1 MKDRLLQ
8 KNMQVDIMNK
18 TYEIEK
24 KYLVKK
30 LPEALHSY
38 PHYDIEQGY
47 LCTNPV
53 IRVRKTDA
61 DYILTYKSS
70 GMMMREEYEH
80 PLTCDGYNH
89 LIKKADGTVISKTR
103 YLIKGNDRHTIEL
116 DIFHK
121 DLKGIVLAEVE
132 FSSLNDAQ
140 EYIPPEWF
148 GEEVTD
154 NICFHNSRISRM
166 KADERLAFVAKYA
179 AD

>member
-1 MKDRLLQ
+1 MRDRKSQ
-8 KNMQVDIMNK
+8 RNMQVSDMNK

-24 KYLVKK
+24 KYLVRE
-30 LPEALHSY
+30 LPKELDSY

-53 IRVRKTDA
+53 IRVRKTDT

-70 GMMMREEYEH
+70 GLMMREEYEH
-80 PLTCDGYNH
+80 PLTCDGYDH

-103 YLIKGNDRHTIEL
+103 YLIRENSGYLIEL

-121 DLKGIVLAEVE
+121 DLTGIVLAEVE
-132 FSSLNDAQ
+132 FTSIDHAK
-140 EYIPPEWF
+140 EYIPPAWF
-148 GEEVTD
+148 AEEVTD

-166 KADERLAFVAKYA
+166 KADERLAFINKYA
-179 AD
+179 IN